1 MSIVPDKFELI
12 GIISKP
18 LSYKGK
24 LKVKRKEGVQLLN
37 LPEFLLLLR
46 DQEYV
51 PYYLEEFE
59 EFGDSFYLIKLDEID
74 TEESARALRGSGLYV
89 QKEFVA
95 IEKSEHA
102 HLYELVGYLVIDKN
116 HGEVGIIEEII
127 DNGSQQILQIV
138 RGEYEVLVPA
148 VDAFMIKR
156 DEETRTLQIEAP
168 DGLID
173 LYS

>member
-1 MSIVPDKFELI
+1 
-12 GIISKP
+12 
-18 LSYKGK
+18 
-24 LKVKRKEGVQLLN
+24 
-37 LPEFLLLLR
+37 
-46 DQEYV
+46 
-51 PYYLEEFE
+51 
-59 EFGDSFYLIKLDEID
+59 
-74 TEESARALRGSGLYV
+74 
-89 QKEFVA
+89 
-95 IEKSEHA
+95 
-102 HLYELVGYLVIDKN
+102 
-116 HGEVGIIEEII
+116 VGIIEEII